1 MSDTKFTKGDWHQS
15 HREGADGMY
24 NTEVYDQEGNTI
36 CQLAWYAIKEPNGV
50 TRTNREDNANLIK
63 ASPKMYREIERDID
77 WLSRMI
83 ATHGADHPMTPM
95 FADMKQGKIMLLA
108 EARGEL

>member
-1 MSDTKFTKGDWHQS
+1 MSDTKFTKGSWHQS
-15 HREGADGMY
+15 HRKGSDGMY

-50 TRTNREDNANLIK
+50 TSTNREHNANLIK
-63 ASPKMYREIERDID
+63 ASPKMYSALQSILDSPYTELQEEDFEMIE
-77 WLSRMI
+77 
-83 ATHGADHPMTPM
+83 
-95 FADMKQGKIMLLA
+95 KVLA